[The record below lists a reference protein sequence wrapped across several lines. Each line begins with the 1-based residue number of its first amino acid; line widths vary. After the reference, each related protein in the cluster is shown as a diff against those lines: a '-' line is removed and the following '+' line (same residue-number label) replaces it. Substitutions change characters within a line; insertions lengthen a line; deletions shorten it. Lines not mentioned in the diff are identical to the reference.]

1 MICSIQRFFIC
12 PDYALDITRTNMVKE
27 AGQAGGLGGEP
38 KGASDAF
45 AIVSNSLPLVVK
57 SACTNFFPAEKGP
70 SGR

>member
-1 MICSIQRFFIC
+1 
-12 PDYALDITRTNMVKE
+12 MVKE